1 VLLINFLVSFARRA
15 RHFIDGYNKGL
26 DGKMAAWA
34 TRKYRGH
41 RILPEGIM
49 KEFSEQTDPV

>member
-1 VLLINFLVSFARRA
+1 FACRARR
-15 RHFIDGYNKGL
+15 FIDAYKKGL

-41 RILPEGIM
+41 RVLPEGIM
-49 KEFSEQTDPV
+49 KEYLDKEVSKTF